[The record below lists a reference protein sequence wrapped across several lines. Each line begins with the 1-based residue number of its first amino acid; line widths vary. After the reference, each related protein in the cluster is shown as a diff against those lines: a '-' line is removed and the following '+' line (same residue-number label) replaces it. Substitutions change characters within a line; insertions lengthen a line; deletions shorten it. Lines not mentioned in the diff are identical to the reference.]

1 MLHGV
6 DVSSYQSA
14 NYPIRGQDFAFV
26 KVTEGMSYTN
36 PRWVAQRDH
45 ARSGGLVVGYY
56 HFVTPGSMS
65 AQADRFL
72 GKIALREGDI
82 LALDWEHTRRPLR
95 RQGPLDRPR
104 PRPGPGPPRR
114 PLLQPRLLVPPRHHG
129 QRGRRPVDR
138 RPRAR
143 GGPGRACSMRG
154 RSTSTTSPAGSTAT
168 SRTSPRGRTFGRGRA
183 AAACRRGNCLPS
195 EQARAMEA
203 YAGHGG
209 RCTESDAAGP

>member
-82 LALDWEHTRRPLR
+82 LALDWEHTGVPCADK
-95 RQGPLDRPR
+95 DRWIAR
-104 PRPGPGPPRR
+104 VR
-114 PLLQPRLLVPPRHHG
+114 
-129 QRGRRPVDR
+129 D
-138 RPRAR
+138 RAR
-143 GGPGRACSMRG
+143 GHRVVLYCNRDFWFH
-154 RSTSTTSPAGSTAT
+154 RDTTGNAGDGLWIADPA
-168 SRTSPRGRTFGRGRA
+168 
-183 AAACRRGNCLPS
+183 
-195 EQARAMEA
+195 
-203 YAGHGG
+203 H
-209 RCTESDAAGP
+209 AAGRPGVQHAWTFHQYDISGGIDRNVAHFSSRADLRAWARRRSLQEGELSPE